1 VNNPDFAKS
10 DLRIVDFNGEPDYVG
25 RVEFRVG
32 GKWGTVSNEG
42 TTDAFA
48 R

>member
-1 VNNPDFAKS
+1 MDDTGVPSA
-10 DLRIVDFNGEPDYVG
+10 EG

-42 TTDAFA
+42 TTSAFA